1 MLLKHSNILKV
12 LWKCSKRIINMFLKY
27 INRMIKHV
35 PSTQQQ
41 GYFQNTAQYNYN
53 FLKYSKQ
60 DNSTCM

>member
-12 LWKCSKRIINMFLKY
+12 LWKCSKRIINMSLKH

-35 PSTQQQ
+35 TSTQQQ
-41 GYFQNTAQYNYN
+41 GYFRNTAQYNYS
-53 FLKYSKQ
+53 FLKCSKQ